1 MIPTNYNSNYQI
13 VQSPGYVALLSEQI
27 HDVRIIPTNGRP
39 HVFSNV
45 RLISGDSV
53 GHWEGDTLVVETTNF
68 TDRTAFQDSGEH
80 MKLTERFTRT
90 GPDTLMY
97 EFTVD
102 DPESFTKSWM
112 ARYPLTKT
120 NDLIYEYACH
130 EGNYGL
136 EGSLA
141 GARAQEKASA
151 TAASNGSK

>member
-1 MIPTNYNSNYQI
+1 
-13 VQSPGYVALLSEQI
+13 
-27 HDVRIIPTNGRP
+27 
-39 HVFSNV
+39 
-45 RLISGDSV
+45 
-53 GHWEGDTLVVETTNF
+53 
-68 TDRTAFQDSGEH
+68 

-90 GPDTLMY
+90 GPETLIY

-102 DPESFTKSWM
+102 DPESFAKPWT

-141 GARAQEKASA
+141 GARAQEKAA
-151 TAASNGSK
+151 TASDGSRSK